1 MPENQTVKDKE
12 CIVVRNDEKWYLA
25 YNHELYKFTS
35 IMLFFNAVEWLY
47 KQFYIKSALKGNNI

>member
-1 MPENQTVKDKE
+1 MPGNQTVKDEE
-12 CIVVRNDEKWYLA
+12 CIDVRNDEIWYLA

-47 KQFYIKSALKGNNI
+47 KQFYINFALKGNSI